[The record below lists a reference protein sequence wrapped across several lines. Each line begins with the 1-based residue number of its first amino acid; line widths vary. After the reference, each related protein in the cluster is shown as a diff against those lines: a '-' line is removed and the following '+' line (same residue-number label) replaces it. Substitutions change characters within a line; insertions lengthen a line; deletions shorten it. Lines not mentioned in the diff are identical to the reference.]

1 MTTTAEQLHPPVLQP
16 GDYTR
21 YKVILGTLGVV
32 VPLLVAVLFYYQNIF
47 KITGADTYLRAL
59 PAVNAALNSLTAVA
73 LLVGFY
79 YIRQGNVVRHR
90 AAMGTAFGLGGL
102 FLLSYV
108 AYHSQVESTH
118 YLGGG
123 ALRYVYFVLLATHI
137 SLAAVTVALVLF
149 TLYFALT
156 GQYTKHRRIARWT
169 FPVWL
174 YVSVTGVIVYF
185 MIAPYYPHAG

>member
-1 MTTTAEQLHPPVLQP
+1 MNTPTEQLHPPVLAP

-21 YKVILGTLGVV
+21 YKIILGTLGAV
-32 VPLLVAVLFYYQNIF
+32 VPLLVAVLFYYKGVF
-47 KITGADTYLRAL
+47 KISGAAPYLKSL
-59 PAVNAALNSLTAVA
+59 PALNAVLNSLTAVA

-79 YIRQGNVVRHR
+79 FIRQKNVLAHR
-90 AAMGTAFGLGGL
+90 ASMGTAFALGGL

-108 AYHSQVESTH
+108 AYHSQVDSTH
-118 YLGGG
+118 FGGTG
-123 ALRYVYFVLLATHI
+123 ALRGVYFFLLLTHI
-137 SLAAVTVALVLF
+137 SLAVVTVGLVLF

-156 GQYTKHRRIARWT
+156 GQYTKHKAIARWT

-185 MIAPYYPHAG
+185 MISPYYT

>member
-1 MTTTAEQLHPPVLQP
+1 MNTPTEQLHPPVLAP

-21 YKVILGTLGVV
+21 YKIILGTLGAV
-32 VPLLVAVLFYYQNIF
+32 VPLLVAVLFYYKGVF
-47 KITGADTYLRAL
+47 KIPGAAPYLKSL
-59 PAVNAALNSLTAVA
+59 PAVNAVLNSLTAAA

-79 YIRQGNVVRHR
+79 FIRQKNVLAHR
-90 AAMGTAFGLGGL
+90 ASMGTAFALGGL

-108 AYHSQVESTH
+108 AYHSQVDSTH
-118 YLGGG
+118 FGGTG
-123 ALRYVYFVLLATHI
+123 AARTVYFFLLLTHI
-137 SLAAVTVALVLF
+137 SLAVVTVGLVLF

-156 GQYTKHRRIARWT
+156 GQYTKHKGIARWT

-185 MIAPYYPHAG
+185 MISPYYI

>member
-1 MTTTAEQLHPPVLQP
+1 MNTPTEQLHPPVLAP

-21 YKVILGTLGVV
+21 YKIILGTLGAV
-32 VPLLVAVLFYYQNIF
+32 VPLLVAVLFYYKGVF
-47 KITGADTYLRAL
+47 KIPGAASYLKSL
-59 PAVNAALNSLTAVA
+59 PAVNAVLNSLTAAA

-79 YIRQGNVVRHR
+79 FIRKKNVLAHR
-90 AAMGTAFGLGGL
+90 ASMGTAFALGGL

-108 AYHSQVESTH
+108 AYHSQVDSTH
-118 YLGGG
+118 FGGTG
-123 ALRYVYFVLLATHI
+123 AARTVYFFLLLTHI
-137 SLAAVTVALVLF
+137 SLAVVTVGLVLF

-156 GQYTKHRRIARWT
+156 GQYTKHKGIARWT

-185 MIAPYYPHAG
+185 MISPYYI

>member
-1 MTTTAEQLHPPVLQP
+1 MNTPIEQLHPPMMVS

-21 YKVILGTLGVV
+21 YKIILGTLGVV
-32 VPLLVAVLFYYQNIF
+32 VPLLVAVLFYFKGVF
-47 KITGADTYLRAL
+47 KIEGADAYLRML
-59 PAVNAALNSLTAVA
+59 PAVNAGLNSLTAVA

-79 YIRQGNVVRHR
+79 FIRQKNVLAHR
-90 AAMGTAFGLGGL
+90 ASMGTAFALGGL

-108 AYHSQVESTH
+108 AYHSQVDSTH
-118 YLGGG
+118 FGGVG
-123 ALRYVYFVLLATHI
+123 TVRTVYFFLLLTHI
-137 SLAAVTVALVLF
+137 SLAVVTVALVLF

-156 GQYTKHRRIARWT
+156 GQYTKHKAIARWT

-185 MIAPYYPHAG
+185 MISPYYT

>member
-1 MTTTAEQLHPPVLQP
+1 MNTPTEQLHPPVMAP

-21 YKVILGTLGVV
+21 YKIILGTLGAV
-32 VPLLVAVLFYYQNIF
+32 VPLLVAVLFYYKGVF
-47 KITGADTYLRAL
+47 KIEGAAPYLKSL
-59 PAVNAALNSLTAVA
+59 PAVNAVLNSLTAVA
-73 LLVGFY
+73 LLVGY
-79 YIRQGNVVRHR
+79 YFIRQKNVLAHR
-90 AAMGTAFGLGGL
+90 ASMGTAFALGGL

-118 YLGGG
+118 FGGVG
-123 ALRYVYFVLLATHI
+123 LARTIYFLLLLSHI
-137 SLAAVTVALVLF
+137 GLAVVTVGLVLF

-156 GQYTKHRRIARWT
+156 GQYTKHRAIARWT

-185 MIAPYYPHAG
+185 MISPYYT

>member
-1 MTTTAEQLHPPVLQP
+1 MNTPTNQLHPPVMAP

-21 YKVILGTLGVV
+21 FKIILGTLGAV
-32 VPLLVAVLFYYQNIF
+32 VPLLVAVIFYYKGVF
-47 KITGADTYLRAL
+47 KISGDDAYLHSL
-59 PAVNAALNSLTAVA
+59 PAVNAVLNSLTAVA

-79 YIRQGNVVRHR
+79 FIRQKNVLAHR
-90 AAMGTAFGLGGL
+90 ASMGTAFALGGL

-118 YLGGG
+118 FGGVG
-123 ALRYVYFVLLATHI
+123 TVRTVYFLLLLSHI
-137 SLAAVTVALVLF
+137 SLAVVTVGLVLF

-156 GQYTKHRRIARWT
+156 GQYTKHKAIARWT

-185 MIAPYYPHAG
+185 MISPYYT

>member
-1 MTTTAEQLHPPVLQP
+1 MSTPTNQLHPPVMAP

-21 YKVILGTLGVV
+21 FKIILGTLGAV
-32 VPLLVAVLFYYQNIF
+32 VPLLVAVIFYYKGVF
-47 KITGADTYLRAL
+47 KISGADAYLHSL
-59 PAVNAALNSLTAVA
+59 PAVNAVLNSLTAVA

-79 YIRQGNVVRHR
+79 FIRQKNVLAHR
-90 AAMGTAFGLGGL
+90 ASMGTAFALGGL

-118 YLGGG
+118 FGGVG
-123 ALRYVYFVLLATHI
+123 TVRTVYFLLLLSHI
-137 SLAAVTVALVLF
+137 SLAVVTVGLVLF

-156 GQYTKHRRIARWT
+156 GQYTKHKAIARWT

-185 MIAPYYPHAG
+185 MISPYYT